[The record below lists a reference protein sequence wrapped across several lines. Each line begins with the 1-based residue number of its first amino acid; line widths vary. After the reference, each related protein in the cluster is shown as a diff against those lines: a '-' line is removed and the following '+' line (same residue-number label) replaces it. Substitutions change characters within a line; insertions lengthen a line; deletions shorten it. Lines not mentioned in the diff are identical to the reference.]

1 MKSII
6 KQLERMKPFFDRF
19 TANTYVSAMRNGLI
33 APMYVLLFSSLFM
46 MIAYV
51 PNVWGFH
58 WSETA
63 EAIILKPYDFTMGV
77 FGLII
82 TTTISKSLAEILN
95 QKMPVGKK
103 INVLA
108 TMISAISVY
117 LIMMADPI
125 EGGITTEYLGSSGM
139 LAGMLIAFIIPNIYK
154 FAIKH
159 NLTIKLPDEVPPN
172 ISETFASLIAYSLTI
187 SFFWVFDIIFR
198 YFSGGANIAEAL
210 IGVLNPIFQMADS
223 YFGLSLIFGA
233 TAFFQFLG
241 LNGPDV
247 VFPAVKP
254 AMFMNLAANQ
264 EAYAQ
269 GLQPTHALT
278 NSSYDM
284 AIAMGGTGATF
295 VLVFMFAFLAKAKA
309 NKAVGRAAT
318 IPVLFAVNEPLTF
331 GVPLIMNPMFFIPF
345 ILAPIANTILLKF
358 FIGVLGMRGFIMEV
372 PWTMPG
378 IIGLPLGTNLDP
390 LSFLLVVVIIV
401 VDAIIYYPF
410 FKVYDEQI
418 VAKEAEDELALA
430 EGIPVA
436 EDGGINISKDTVQSE
451 LSDLSGKQLN
461 VLVLCAGGGTSGL
474 FANSL
479 NKNKEDIKKSFNID
493 VNAQASHYGQHGSII
508 QDYDVIVLA
517 PQVSSHYENL
527 KEEAAQYGATVIKTT
542 GKEYIG
548 FTRNSDEAMKY
559 ILATMIEN
567 DKKGE

>member
-1 MKSII
+1 MNAVI
-6 KQLERMKPFFDRF
+6 KQLEKMKPFFDRF

-46 MIAYV
+46 MIGYI
-51 PNVWGFH
+51 PNTWGFY
-58 WSETA
+58 WSDE
-63 EAIILKPYDFTMGV
+63 IMSLILKPYDFTMGM

-82 TTTISKSLAEILN
+82 TMTISKSLAEILN

-103 INVLA
+103 INVVA
-108 TMISAISVY
+108 TMVSAISVY

-125 EGGITTEYLGSSGM
+125 EGGISIEYLGSSGM
-139 LAGMLIAFIIPNIYK
+139 LAGMIIAFIIPNIYK
-154 FAIKH
+154 FAIKR

-187 SFFWVFDIIFR
+187 AFFWIFDIIFR
-198 YFSGGANIAEAL
+198 ELSGGMNVAEAL
-210 IGVLNPIFQMADS
+210 ISVLNPIFSMADS
-223 YFGLSLIFGA
+223 YFGLSLLFGA

-264 EAYAQ
+264 DAYAA
-269 GLQPTHALT
+269 GIQPTHALT

-284 AIAMGGTGATF
+284 AIAMGGTGATL
-295 VLVFMFAFLAKAKA
+295 VLVLMFAFLAKSKA

-331 GVPLIMNPMFFIPF
+331 GAPLIMNPMFFIPF
-345 ILAPIANTILLKF
+345 MLAPIANSILLKF
-358 FIGVLGMRGFIMEV
+358 FIDVLGMSGFIMEV

-378 IIGLPLGTNLDP
+378 ILGLPLGTNLDP
-390 LSFLLVVVIIV
+390 LSFVLVGVILLV
-401 VDAIIYYPF
+401 DAVIYYPF
-410 FKVYDEQI
+410 FKVYDNERYQMEQEEKDNDNNDDNEI
-418 VAKEAEDELALA
+418 SLTELK
-430 EGIPVA
+430 GKIGSVK
-436 EDGGINISKDTVQSE
+436 KD
-451 LSDLSGKQLN
+451 LN

-479 NKNKEDIKKSFNID
+479 NKNKETIKETFDID
-493 VNAQASHYGQHGSII
+493 VNAQASHYGQHSSII

-527 KEEAAQYGATVIKTT
+527 KEEAAQYSASVIKTS
-542 GKEYIG
+542 GKEYIE
-548 FTRNSDEAMKY
+548 FTRDSDKAMRY
-559 ILATMIEN
+559 ILNIISEGEDKN
-567 DKKGE
+567 D

>member
-1 MKSII
+1 MNAVI
-6 KQLERMKPFFDRF
+6 KQLEKMKPFFDRF

-46 MIAYV
+46 MIGYI
-51 PNVWGFH
+51 PNTWGFY
-58 WSETA
+58 WSDE
-63 EAIILKPYDFTMGV
+63 IMSLILKPYDFTMGM

-82 TTTISKSLAEILN
+82 TMTISKSLAEILN
-95 QKMPVGKK
+95 QKMPVRKK
-103 INVLA
+103 INVVA
-108 TMISAISVY
+108 TMVSAISVY

-125 EGGITTEYLGSSGM
+125 EGGISIEYLGSSGM
-139 LAGMLIAFIIPNIYK
+139 LAGMIIAFIIPNIYK
-154 FAIKH
+154 FAIKR

-172 ISETFASLIAYSLTI
+172 ISETFACLIAYSLTI
-187 SFFWVFDIIFR
+187 AFFWIFDIIFR
-198 YFSGGANIAEAL
+198 ELSGGMNVAEAL
-210 IGVLNPIFQMADS
+210 ISVLNPIFSMADS
-223 YFGLSLIFGA
+223 YFGLSLLFGA

-264 EAYAQ
+264 DAYAA

-284 AIAMGGTGATF
+284 AIAMGGTGATL
-295 VLVFMFAFLAKAKA
+295 VLVLMFAFLAKSKA

-331 GVPLIMNPMFFIPF
+331 GAPLIMNPMFFIPF
-345 ILAPIANTILLKF
+345 MLAPIANSILLKF
-358 FIGVLGMRGFIMEV
+358 FIDVLGMSGFIMEV

-378 IIGLPLGTNLDP
+378 ILGLPLGTNLDP
-390 LSFLLVVVIIV
+390 LSFVLVGVILLV
-401 VDAIIYYPF
+401 DAVIYYPF
-410 FKVYDEQI
+410 FKVYDNERYQMEQEEKDNDNNDDNEI
-418 VAKEAEDELALA
+418 SLTELK
-430 EGIPVA
+430 GKIGSVK
-436 EDGGINISKDTVQSE
+436 KD
-451 LSDLSGKQLN
+451 LN

-479 NKNKEDIKKSFNID
+479 NKNKETIKETFDID
-493 VNAQASHYGQHGSII
+493 VNAQASHYGQHSSII

-527 KEEAAQYGATVIKTT
+527 KEEAAQYSASVIKTS
-542 GKEYIG
+542 GKEYIE
-548 FTRNSDEAMKY
+548 FTRDSDKAMRY
-559 ILATMIEN
+559 ILNIISEGEDKN
-567 DKKGE
+567 D

>member
-1 MKSII
+1 MNVVI
-6 KQLERMKPFFDRF
+6 KQLEKMKPFFDRF

-46 MIAYV
+46 MIGYI
-51 PNVWGFH
+51 PNTWGFY
-58 WSETA
+58 WSDE
-63 EAIILKPYDFTMGV
+63 IMSLILKPYDFTMGM

-82 TTTISKSLAEILN
+82 TMTISKSLAEILN

-103 INVLA
+103 INVVA
-108 TMISAISVY
+108 TMVSAISVY

-125 EGGITTEYLGSSGM
+125 EGGISIEYLGSSGM
-139 LAGMLIAFIIPNIYK
+139 LAGMIIAFIIPNIYK
-154 FAIKH
+154 FAIKR

-187 SFFWVFDIIFR
+187 AFFWIFDIIFR
-198 YFSGGANIAEAL
+198 ELSGGMNVAEAL
-210 IGVLNPIFQMADS
+210 ISVLNPIFSMADS
-223 YFGLSLIFGA
+223 YFGLSLLFGA

-264 EAYAQ
+264 DAYAA

-284 AIAMGGTGATF
+284 AIAMGGTGATL
-295 VLVFMFAFLAKAKA
+295 VLVLMFAFLAKSKA

-331 GVPLIMNPMFFIPF
+331 GAPLIMNPMFFIPF
-345 ILAPIANTILLKF
+345 MLAPIANSILLKF
-358 FIGVLGMRGFIMEV
+358 FIDVLGMSGFIMEV

-378 IIGLPLGTNLDP
+378 ILGLPLGTNLDP
-390 LSFLLVVVIIV
+390 LSFVLVGVILLV
-401 VDAIIYYPF
+401 DAVIYYPF
-410 FKVYDEQI
+410 FKVYDNERYQMEQEEKDNDNNDDNEI
-418 VAKEAEDELALA
+418 SLTELK
-430 EGIPVA
+430 GKIGSVK
-436 EDGGINISKDTVQSE
+436 KD
-451 LSDLSGKQLN
+451 LN

-479 NKNKEDIKKSFNID
+479 NKNKETIKETFDID
-493 VNAQASHYGQHGSII
+493 VNAQASHYGQHSSII

-527 KEEAAQYGATVIKTT
+527 KEEAAQYSASVIKTS
-542 GKEYIG
+542 GKEYIE
-548 FTRNSDEAMKY
+548 FTRDSDKAMRY
-559 ILATMIEN
+559 ILNIISEGEDKN
-567 DKKGE
+567 D

>member
-1 MKSII
+1 MNAVI
-6 KQLERMKPFFDRF
+6 KQLEKMKPFFDRF

-46 MIAYV
+46 MIGYI
-51 PNVWGFH
+51 PNTWGFY
-58 WSETA
+58 WSDE
-63 EAIILKPYDFTMGV
+63 IMSLILKPYDFTMGM

-82 TTTISKSLAEILN
+82 TMTISKSLAEILN

-103 INVLA
+103 INVVA
-108 TMISAISVY
+108 TMVSAISVY

-125 EGGITTEYLGSSGM
+125 EGGISIEYLGSSGM
-139 LAGMLIAFIIPNIYK
+139 LAGMIIAFIIPNIYK
-154 FAIKH
+154 FAIKR

-187 SFFWVFDIIFR
+187 AFFWIFDIIFR
-198 YFSGGANIAEAL
+198 ELSGGMNVAEAL
-210 IGVLNPIFQMADS
+210 ISVLNPIFSMADS
-223 YFGLSLIFGA
+223 YFGLSLLFGA

-264 EAYAQ
+264 DAYAA

-284 AIAMGGTGATF
+284 AIAMGGTGATL
-295 VLVFMFAFLAKAKA
+295 VLVLMFAFLAKSKA

-331 GVPLIMNPMFFIPF
+331 GAPLIMNPMFFIPF
-345 ILAPIANTILLKF
+345 MLAPIANSILLKF
-358 FIGVLGMRGFIMEV
+358 FIDVLGMSGFIMEV

-378 IIGLPLGTNLDP
+378 ILGLPLGTNLDP
-390 LSFLLVVVIIV
+390 LSFVLVGVILLV
-401 VDAIIYYPF
+401 DAVIYYPF
-410 FKVYDEQI
+410 FKVYDNERYQMEQEEKDNDNNDDNEI
-418 VAKEAEDELALA
+418 SLTELK
-430 EGIPVA
+430 GKIGSVK
-436 EDGGINISKDTVQSE
+436 KD
-451 LSDLSGKQLN
+451 LN

-479 NKNKEDIKKSFNID
+479 NKNKETIKETFDID
-493 VNAQASHYGQHGSII
+493 VNAQASHYGQHSSII

-527 KEEAAQYGATVIKTT
+527 KEEAAQYSASVIKTS
-542 GKEYIG
+542 GKEYIE
-548 FTRNSDEAMKY
+548 FTRDSDKAMRY
-559 ILATMIEN
+559 ILNIVSEGEDKN
-567 DKKGE
+567 D

>member
-1 MKSII
+1 MKAII
-6 KQLERMKPFFDRF
+6 KQLEKMKPFFDKF

-58 WSETA
+58 WSEAA

-125 EGGITTEYLGSSGM
+125 EGGITTDYLGSSGM

-154 FAIKH
+154 FAIKR
-159 NLTIKLPDEVPPN
+159 NLTIKLPEEVPPN

-187 SFFWVFDIIFR
+187 TFFWIFDIVFR
-198 YFSGGANIAEAL
+198 HFSGGANIAEAL

-223 YFGLSLIFGA
+223 YLGLSLIFGA

-284 AIAMGGTGATF
+284 AIAMGGTGATL
-295 VLVFMFAFLAKAKA
+295 VLVFMFTFLAKSKA

-358 FIGVLGMRGFIMEV
+358 FISVLGMRGFIMEV

-390 LSFLLVVVIIV
+390 LSFVLVGVILV
-401 VDAIIYYPF
+401 VDALIYYPF
-410 FKVYDEQI
+410 FKVFDEQR
-418 VAKEAEDELALA
+418 
-430 EGIPVA
+430 VA
-436 EDGGINISKDTVQSE
+436 EEAADEKAILEGRAEAKTGIQALTAESVKASLGNLAGQE
-451 LSDLSGKQLN
+451 LN

-479 NKNKEDIKKSFNID
+479 NKDKDEIKKNFDID
-493 VNAQASHYGQHGSII
+493 VNAQASHYGQHSSII

-517 PQVSSHYENL
+517 PQVSSHYDNL
-527 KEEAAQYGATVIKTT
+527 KEEASQYNATVIKTT

-548 FTRNSDEAMKY
+548 FTRDSDEAMKY
-559 ILATMIEN
+559 ILNTMVEEE
-567 DKKGE
+567 K

>member
-1 MKSII
+1 MNAVI
-6 KQLERMKPFFDRF
+6 KQLEKMKPFFDRF

-46 MIAYV
+46 MIGYI
-51 PNVWGFH
+51 PNTWGFY
-58 WSETA
+58 WSDE
-63 EAIILKPYDFTMGV
+63 IMSLILKPYDFTMGM

-82 TTTISKSLAEILN
+82 TMTISKSLAEILN

-103 INVLA
+103 INVVA
-108 TMISAISVY
+108 TMVSAISVY

-125 EGGITTEYLGSSGM
+125 EGGISIEYLGSSGM
-139 LAGMLIAFIIPNIYK
+139 LAGMIIAFIIPNIYK
-154 FAIKH
+154 FAIKR

-172 ISETFASLIAYSLTI
+172 ISATFASLIAYSLTI
-187 SFFWVFDIIFR
+187 AFFWIFDIIFR
-198 YFSGGANIAEAL
+198 ELSGGMNVAEAL
-210 IGVLNPIFQMADS
+210 ISVLNPIFSMADS
-223 YFGLSLIFGA
+223 YFGLSLLFGA

-264 EAYAQ
+264 DAYAA

-284 AIAMGGTGATF
+284 VIAMGGTGATL
-295 VLVFMFAFLAKAKA
+295 VLVLMFAFLAKSKA

-331 GVPLIMNPMFFIPF
+331 GAPLIMNPMFFIPF
-345 ILAPIANTILLKF
+345 MLAPIANSILLKF
-358 FIGVLGMRGFIMEV
+358 FIDVLGMSGFIMEV

-378 IIGLPLGTNLDP
+378 ILGLPLGTNLDP
-390 LSFLLVVVIIV
+390 LSFVLVGVILLV
-401 VDAIIYYPF
+401 DAVIYYPF
-410 FKVYDEQI
+410 FKVYDNERYQMEQEEKDNDNNDDNEI
-418 VAKEAEDELALA
+418 SLTELK
-430 EGIPVA
+430 GKIGSVK
-436 EDGGINISKDTVQSE
+436 KD
-451 LSDLSGKQLN
+451 LN

-479 NKNKEDIKKSFNID
+479 NKNKETIKETFDID
-493 VNAQASHYGQHGSII
+493 VNAQASHYGQHSSII

-527 KEEAAQYGATVIKTT
+527 KEEAAQYSASVIKHLE
-542 GKEYIG
+542 K
-548 FTRNSDEAMKY
+548 N
-559 ILATMIEN
+559 ILNLLEIVI
-567 DKKGE
+567 KQ

>member
-1 MKSII
+1 MNAVI
-6 KQLERMKPFFDRF
+6 KQLEKMKPFFDRF

-46 MIAYV
+46 MIGYI
-51 PNVWGFH
+51 PNTWGFY
-58 WSETA
+58 WSDE
-63 EAIILKPYDFTMGV
+63 IMSLILKPYDFTMGM

-82 TTTISKSLAEILN
+82 TMTISKSLAEILN

-103 INVLA
+103 INVVA
-108 TMISAISVY
+108 TMVSAISVY

-125 EGGITTEYLGSSGM
+125 EGGISIEYLGSSGM
-139 LAGMLIAFIIPNIYK
+139 LAGMIIAFIIPNIYK
-154 FAIKH
+154 FAIKR

-187 SFFWVFDIIFR
+187 AFFWIFDIIFR
-198 YFSGGANIAEAL
+198 ELSGGMNVAEAL
-210 IGVLNPIFQMADS
+210 ISVLNPIFSMADS
-223 YFGLSLIFGA
+223 YFGLSLLFGA

-264 EAYAQ
+264 DAYAA

-284 AIAMGGTGATF
+284 AIAMGGTGATL
-295 VLVFMFAFLAKAKA
+295 VLVLMFAFLAKSKA

-331 GVPLIMNPMFFIPF
+331 GAPLIMNPMFFIPF
-345 ILAPIANTILLKF
+345 MLAPIANSILLKF
-358 FIGVLGMRGFIMEV
+358 FIDVLGMSGFIMEV

-378 IIGLPLGTNLDP
+378 ILGLPLGTNLDP
-390 LSFLLVVVIIV
+390 LSFVLVGVILLV
-401 VDAIIYYPF
+401 DAVIYYPF
-410 FKVYDEQI
+410 FKVYDNERYQMEQEEKDNDNNDDNEI
-418 VAKEAEDELALA
+418 SLTELK
-430 EGIPVA
+430 GRIGSVK
-436 EDGGINISKDTVQSE
+436 KD
-451 LSDLSGKQLN
+451 LN

-479 NKNKEDIKKSFNID
+479 NKNKETIKETFDID
-493 VNAQASHYGQHGSII
+493 VNAQASHYGQHSSII

-527 KEEAAQYGATVIKTT
+527 KEEAAQYSASVIKTS
-542 GKEYIG
+542 GKEYIE
-548 FTRNSDEAMKY
+548 FTRDSDKAMRY
-559 ILATMIEN
+559 ILNIISEGEDKN
-567 DKKGE
+567 D